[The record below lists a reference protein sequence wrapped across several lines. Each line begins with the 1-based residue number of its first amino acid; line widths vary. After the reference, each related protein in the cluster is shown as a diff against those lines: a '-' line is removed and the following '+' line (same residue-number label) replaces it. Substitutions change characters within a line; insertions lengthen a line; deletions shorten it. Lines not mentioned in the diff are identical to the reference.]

1 MSQESTPEALLSAV
15 VTHYEIGQFL
25 FQEADFLDSRRYR
38 EWLGCFA
45 KDVRYWAPTRSNRW
59 PREAGLEIAARDHA
73 AIFDEDYA
81 SLEIRVRRLETERA
95 WVEYPAS
102 RGRHFATNLKVTAH
116 DNGDFSAK
124 CNILVHVSRRE
135 TDEQHFFGSREDV
148 LRRDPESP
156 LGWAIHSRTIT
167 LDHATILADGISVFF

>member
-1 MSQESTPEALLSAV
+1 MSHESTQAAVLLAAA
-15 VTHYEIGQFL
+15 THHEIEQFL
-25 FQEADFLDSRRYR
+25 FQEAAFLDSRRYR

-45 KDVRYWAPTRSNRW
+45 EDVRYWAPTRSNRW
-59 PREAGLEIAARDHA
+59 PREAALEIAAHDHA

-81 SLEIRVRRLETERA
+81 SLEVRVRRLETERA

-102 RGRHFATNLKVTAH
+102 RSRHFVTNLQVTAH
-116 DNGDFSAK
+116 ENGDHTAK
-124 CNILVHVSRRE
+124 TNVLLHVSRRE
-135 TDEQHFFGSREDV
+135 TDEQHFFGCREDV

-156 LGWAIHSRTIT
+156 LGWAIHSRTII